1 MRTNPVAVTIF
12 LLAAAAPVAQGRQ
25 WSDTSGA
32 YTVEADLIAFDDQ
45 KVILQRA
52 DKQLASFEI
61 AQLSQ
66 GDRDYLATKEA
77 RLAAE
82 ALANKR
88 QTWTTRGGLQVVG
101 NVVDYVTKQVTLQR
115 RRGHVYVN
123 DRRFDNLPGVYQSIV
138 PQLVAHFEGNRVS
151 DKRTLEAWLTR
162 RRGGP
167 VTYKAEGVVLELD
180 NGDEYAVPF
189 FLFSDKDQSLLKSGW
204 NDWLAMQ
211 EDYSKKESMAGE
223 LRALAAARQQDAQVT
238 QQIAKLQLLTT
249 TVAAG
254 VTGLWEVTLFP
265 GPGVA
270 GPPLW
275 VVAPGRDSLTATNFA
290 LSNNPGYVA
299 GSVRRLN
306 RR

>member
-1 MRTNPVAVTIF
+1 MRTHLVASTI
-12 LLAAAAPVAQGRQ
+12 LLAAAAATGAQARQ
-25 WSDTSGA
+25 WSDASGN

-52 DKQLASFEI
+52 DRQLASFEV
-61 AQLSQ
+61 AQLSA
-66 GDRDYLATKEA
+66 GDRDYLATTEA

-82 ALANKR
+82 KMANKR
-88 QTWTTRGGLQVVG
+88 QTWTTRGGLQIVG
-101 NVVDYVTKQVTLQR
+101 KVVDYVTRQVTLQR
-115 RRGHVYVN
+115 RRGNVYVN
-123 DRRFDNLPGVYQSIV
+123 DRMFDNLPGVYQTIV

-162 RRGGP
+162 KRGAP
-167 VTYKAEGVVLELD
+167 VTYNAEGVLLALE
-180 NGDEYAVPF
+180 NGDEYAIPF
-189 FLFSDKDQSLLKSGW
+189 FLFSDEDQALLKPGW
-204 NDWLAMQ
+204 DDWLAMR
-211 EDYSKKESMAGE
+211 EDYGKQQSMAGE
-223 LRALAAARQQDAQVT
+223 LQALAAARQHDAQVT

-249 TVAAG
+249 AVAAG

-290 LSNNPGYVA
+290 LSNNPGYIA
-299 GSVRRLN
+299 GPVRRVS
-306 RR
+306 R